1 MKRSSIIEARREH
14 VNPEIRK
21 KVNLLLEAP
30 TTPSHWSVTIPC
42 HEAAG
47 NIIADV
53 AKKDTT
59 QTTTQ
64 TTTQRIIEMMRV
76 NSEIAIEELAATC
89 KITRDGINYHIRNL
103 KKKNK
108 IRRIGGDFG
117 GHWEVIDDKE
127 S

>member
-1 MKRSSIIEARREH
+1 MAVKLANELYEKPLS
-14 VNPEIRK
+14 EI
-21 KVNLLLEAP
+21 LEQMDFDEDR
-30 TTPSHWSVTIPC
+30 TFFRITIPC

-53 AKKDTT
+53 AKMDTT

-64 TTTQRIIEMMRV
+64 TTTQRIIEMMKA
-76 NSEIAIEELAATC
+76 NSEITIEELAATC
-89 KITRDGINYHIRNL
+89 EITRDGVNYHIRNL

-117 GHWEVIDDKE
+117 GHWKVIDDKE